1 MRSVAMNHV
10 LQNRPKPPWS
20 FMGGI
25 RAGKIGSGVRE
36 VGVREVGVR
45 GAGSLGGKVK
55 RGIDATR

>member
-1 MRSVAMNHV
+1 MTIVRSVAMNHV

-25 RAGKIGSGVRE
+25 RAGKIGA
-36 VGVREVGVR
+36 GVREVGVR

>member
-1 MRSVAMNHV
+1 MNHV

>member
-1 MRSVAMNHV
+1 MTIVSSVAMNHV

-36 VGVREVGVR
+36 VGVRGE
-45 GAGSLGGKVK
+45 GSLGGKVK
-55 RGIDATR
+55 RD